1 MNLLIMG
8 APGTGKGTMSNIIT
22 KEFEVVHV
30 STGDMLRASI
40 ANGSPVGLEAQNYMN
55 SGKLVPDSI
64 IHDIIVE
71 RLGQKDMDA
80 GFLMDGYP
88 RTLEQAKDLSLI
100 LDEVGKKIDLVINL
114 YVDDEVLKERI
125 TGRRLCK
132 KCGAIYHTKNSPA
145 KVEGICD
152 VCGSELYTRK
162 DDTLESLVTRLNEYY
177 GNTKPVLDYY
187 KEQNLVVEINADQAV
202 ESVFAE
208 VAKAIESVKHD

>member
-8 APGTGKGTMSNIIT
+8 APGTGKGTMSNRIVENY
-22 KEFEVVHV
+22 KVVHI

-40 ANGSPVGLEAQNYMN
+40 AKGSPIGLEAQTYMN

-71 RLGQKDMDA
+71 RLKEKDIEN

-88 RTLEQAKDLSLI
+88 RTLEQAEDLSKI
-100 LDEVGKKIDLVINL
+100 LDEVGKKVDLVINL
-114 YVDDEVLKERI
+114 HVDEEILKERI

-132 KCGAIYHTKNSPA
+132 KCGAIYHIKTRPS

-152 VCGSELYTRK
+152 ECGSPLTVRK
-162 DDTLESLVTRLNEYY
+162 DDTLESLSVRLKEYHDNTEPVMEYY
-177 GNTKPVLDYY
+177 RK
-187 KEQNLVVEINADQAV
+187 QNLVAEIDASKPID
-202 ESVFAE
+202 EVFAN
-208 VAKAIESVKHD
+208 VAKAIEGGK

>member
-22 KEFEVVHV
+22 KEYEVVHV

-88 RTLEQAKDLSLI
+88 RTLEQAKDLSMI

-202 ESVFAE
+202 EAVFAD

>member
-8 APGTGKGTMSNIIT
+8 APGTGKGTMSNRIVENY
-22 KEFEVVHV
+22 KVVHI

-40 ANGSPVGLEAQNYMN
+40 AKGSPIGLEAQTYMN

-71 RLGQKDMDA
+71 RLKEKDIEN

-88 RTLEQAKDLSLI
+88 RTLEQAEDLSKI
-100 LDEVGKKIDLVINL
+100 LDEVGKKVDLVINL
-114 YVDDEVLKERI
+114 HVDEEILKERI

-132 KCGAIYHTKNSPA
+132 KCGAIYHIKTRPS

-152 VCGSELYTRK
+152 ECGSPLTVRK
-162 DDTLESLVTRLNEYY
+162 DDTLESLSVRLKEYHDNTEPVMEYY
-177 GNTKPVLDYY
+177 RK
-187 KEQNLVVEINADQAV
+187 QNLVAEIDASKPID
-202 ESVFAE
+202 EVFAN
-208 VAKAIESVKHD
+208 VVKAIEGGK